1 MMNHQYKLSF
11 TVGDLFYQEAIK
23 AAELYIELQDWAAV
37 RSHILTENVFQ
48 CRTTATTGR
57 ILREL
62 LPRLRSLSEPQ
73 LRILVIGNRQEQNQ
87 ILWLAVCKQYQ
98 FIQEFAQEVI
108 REKVYRHDP
117 ILCYGDFDSFF
128 NAKAE
133 WHIELAALT
142 TRTRSELR
150 RVLFQMLRE
159 AEILTNDHRILPV
172 FLSPKVAQAMLME
185 DNNMVAFFPIT
196 ETDFMR
202 QVAI

>member
-1 MMNHQYKLSF
+1 M
-11 TVGDLFYQEAIK
+11 GDLFFQEAIK
-23 AAELYIELQDWAAV
+23 AAELYFELQDWAAV
-37 RSHILTENVFQ
+37 RSHILTENIFQ

-73 LRILVIGNRQEQNQ
+73 LRILVVGNREERNQ

-117 ILCYGDFDSFF
+117 ILSHVDFDRFF

-133 WHIELAALT
+133 WHNELVT
-142 TRTRSELR
+142 TTTQTRSKLR
-150 RVLFQMLRE
+150 RVLFQMLRQ
-159 AEILTNDHRILPV
+159 AEILTNGHQILPV
-172 FLSPKVAQAMLME
+172 FLSPKVAHAVLM
-185 DNNMVAFFPIT
+185 DNKNMVAFFPIT

-202 QVAI
+202 QVAV